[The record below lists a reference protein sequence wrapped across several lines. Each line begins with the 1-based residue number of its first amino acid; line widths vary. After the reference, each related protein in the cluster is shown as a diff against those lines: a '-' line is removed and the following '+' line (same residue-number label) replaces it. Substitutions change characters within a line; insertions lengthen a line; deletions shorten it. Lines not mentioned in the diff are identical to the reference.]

1 MRPDLTPGKGAGAS
15 PALGIKRGGSFVWR
29 AHFWEGPRPSAEVK
43 RLVEISPCPRVSLS
57 DTGDLSQSELNFQQ
71 FLPQNK
77 KGQNGPL

>member
-1 MRPDLTPGKGAGAS
+1 MGRGQVNHLH
-15 PALGIKRGGSFVWR
+15 LGINRGGYFVLHAR
-29 AHFWEGPRPSAEVK
+29 FLEYPHPSAEVK
-43 RLVEISPCPRVSLS
+43 SPVEISPCPRVSLS